1 MHGQE
6 HLPLWEDNMAE
17 TFKVLG
23 QSAPVATTLTDL
35 YTVPASTSTTVSTLV
50 VANRSATATTFRI
63 SIAVA
68 NAANDDRQYI
78 FYDQLIDG
86 GSSFTATMGVT
97 LAATDRIRVYAT
109 LATLSF
115 SAFGVEIT

>member
-1 MHGQE
+1 
-6 HLPLWEDNMAE
+6 MAE
-17 TFKVLG
+17 AFKVLG
-23 QSAPVATTLTDL
+23 QSDPTIATSTDL
-35 YTVPASTSTTVSTLV
+35 YTVPANTSTTVSTLV

-63 SIAVA
+63 SVAPSGAVLA
-68 NAANDDRQYI
+68 NSQYI

-86 GSSFTATMGVT
+86 NSSFTATIGIT
-97 LAATDRIRVYAT
+97 LAATDKIRVYAT